1 MCGESNQGSPWLFLR
16 EIQRGVQWLEEIVP
30 FFQTVYLPRSTLT
43 MEDCFAEIGKQV
55 KENLKN
61 VNPIF
66 GEIGSMMEDWI
77 KAWNSFSD

>member
-1 MCGESNQGSPWLFLR
+1 LR

-30 FFQTVYLPRSTLT
+30 FFQIVHLPRSALT

-61 VNPIF
+61 GNPIF
-66 GEIGSMMEDWI
+66 GEIGSMMED
-77 KAWNSFSD
+77 